1 MSQAQAVHV
10 PLINPNET
18 EARLVSVAVTN
29 GDQVAKG
36 DVLAMLET
44 TKSTFELLADSDGF
58 VAGLSAQQGQM
69 LPAGQVFL
77 YLAPSKEWQPAQTQR
92 AADGDAV
99 PAGLRITQPALQL
112 AHKRNIPL
120 ASLPVG
126 PIITED
132 FIAKLAGNEVG
143 SFTIPEAASAPD
155 AVIVYGGGG
164 HGKAVIDLLRAAG
177 GYTLA
182 GVVDDSRQ
190 PGERVL
196 PSEAG
201 HDATVIGGEP
211 ALAALR
217 EAGCQ
222 WALNAVG
229 GIGAMS
235 ARISVF
241 EKLEAAGFQ
250 LPTLIHPSAVVE
262 PSAQIGAGVQ
272 VFPHAY
278 IGSEA
283 RIGKGVI
290 INTGAIVSHDC
301 VVEDFAN
308 LSPGSILAGSVQVG
322 RGSLV
327 GMGVTVN
334 LNVRIGSMA
343 RIGNSATVKE
353 HVPDGGVV
361 RAGAVWPS

>member
-1 MSQAQAVHV
+1 MSSQAQAVHV

-18 EARLVSVAVTN
+18 EARLVSLSVAN

-36 DVLAMLET
+36 DVLATLET
-44 TKSTFELLADSDGF
+44 TKSTFELLADAPGF
-58 VAGLSAQQGQM
+58 VAGLQAQQGQM

-77 YLAPSKEWQPAQTQR
+77 YLAPSKDWQPAQTP
-92 AADGDAV
+92 AKADGEAV

-112 AHKRNIPL
+112 AQKRNIPL

-132 FIAKLAGNEVG
+132 YITKLSPQGAAET
-143 SFTIPEAASAPD
+143 FTIPEAASLAD

-190 PGERVL
+190 PGELVL
-196 PSEAG
+196 
-201 HDATVIGGEP
+201 DAAVIGGEA

-217 EAGCQ
+217 EAGCH

-235 ARISVF
+235 SRIAVF

-250 LPTLIHPSAVVE
+250 LPTLVHPSAVVE
-262 PSAQIGAGVQ
+262 PSAQLAPGVQ

-278 IGSEA
+278 VGSEA
-283 RIGKGVI
+283 RIGQGAI
-290 INTGAIVSHDC
+290 INTGVIVSHDC
-301 VVEDFAN
+301 VIADYAN
-308 LSPGSILAGSVQVG
+308 LSPGSILAGGVQVG

-334 LNVRIGSMA
+334 LNVRIGGMA
-343 RIGNSATVKE
+343 RIGNSATIKDD
-353 HVPDGGVV
+353 VPDGGVV
-361 RAGAVWPS
+361 RAGAVWPG

>member
-18 EARLVSVAVTN
+18 EARLVSVAVAN

-44 TKSTFELLADSDGF
+44 TKSTFELLADSDGY
-58 VAGLSAQQGQM
+58 VAGLSAQAGQM

-92 AADGDAV
+92 ATDSEGV

-120 ASLPVG
+120 GSLPVG
-126 PIITED
+126 PIITEEY
-132 FIAKLAGNEVG
+132 IAKLAGKDAG
-143 SFTIPEAASAPD
+143 SFIIPDAASAPD

-177 GYTLA
+177 GYVLA

-190 PGERVL
+190 PGELVL
-196 PSEAG
+196 DTA
-201 HDATVIGGEP
+201 VIGGEP

-217 EAGCQ
+217 QAGCQ

-235 ARISVF
+235 SRIAVF
-241 EKLEAAGFQ
+241 EKLEAGGFQ
-250 LPTLIHPSAVVE
+250 LPTLIHPSAVIE
-262 PSAQIGAGVQ
+262 PSAQLGAGVQ

-301 VVEDFAN
+301 VIEDFAN

-322 RGSLV
+322 RGSLI

-343 RIGNSATVKE
+343 RIGNTATVKE
-353 HVPDGGVV
+353 HVPGGGVV